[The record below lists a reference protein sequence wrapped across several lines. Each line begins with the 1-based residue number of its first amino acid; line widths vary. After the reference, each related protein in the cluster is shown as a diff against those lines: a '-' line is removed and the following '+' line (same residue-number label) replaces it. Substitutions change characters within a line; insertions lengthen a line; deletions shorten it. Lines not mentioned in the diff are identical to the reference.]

1 MDEELEVLEK
11 IFAEKAEILK
21 NDRADPQTVLSA
33 LPNHSWA
40 HFSCHGSRGT
50 PQEPLSSYF
59 ELHNAQLSLLKIL
72 EMRLPNAELAFL
84 AACHSAAGEPETP
97 DEALSLAVT
106 LQFCGFPRVIGTLW
120 EMTDDDGLPLVE
132 KFYEYILR
140 NGIEDSANALN
151 LAVKS
156 LQHNSERADPQRWA
170 TFIHIGV

>member
-1 MDEELEVLEK
+1 MVMDK
-11 IFAEKAEILK
+11 IFATTAQILKDEKA
-21 NDRADPQTVLSA
+21 NPQSVLAA
-33 LPNHSWA
+33 LPNHPWA

-59 ELHNAQLSLLKIL
+59 ELHDAQLSLLEIL
-72 EMRLPNAELAFL
+72 EIRLPNAELAFL

-106 LQFCGFPRVIGTLW
+106 LQFCGFPRVVGTLW
-120 EMTDDDGLPLVE
+120 EMTDDDGPPLV
-132 KFYEYILR
+132 KNFYEYILQ
-140 NGIEDSANALN
+140 NGIEDSAVALS

-156 LQHNSERADPQRWA
+156 LQCNNEAADPRRWA

>member
-1 MDEELEVLEK
+1 MRNLRFWKKSLQK
-11 IFAEKAEILK
+11 KRRYSK
-21 NDRADPQTVLSA
+21 NDRADPQTVLVA

-50 PQEPLSSYF
+50 PQEPLASYF

-72 EMRLPNAELAFL
+72 EMKLLNAELAFL

-120 EMTDDDGLPLVE
+120 EITDDDGPPLVE
-132 KFYEYILR
+132 IL
-140 NGIEDSANALN
+140 
-151 LAVKS
+151 
-156 LQHNSERADPQRWA
+156 
-170 TFIHIGV
+170 